1 MILVAGVGNIFFG
14 DDAFGPEVVQRLQT
28 KAWPDDVRIID
39 FGIRGLDFFFALL
52 DDYDPVIVVDAIPRG
67 ERPGTLH
74 LVEADLAALGEG
86 DLETHDMNPVRVLA
100 AARRTGVRLGEVYL
114 LGCEP
119 AALEGMGLSEPVKQ
133 AVHPA
138 VDMIERLIHQ
148 LRARKKE
155 SYESGTVH

>member
-1 MILVAGVGNIFFG
+1 MRLGRKSSSVSKPRLGLTTCELSILESAALIFSLHSWTTMIRSLWST
-14 DDAFGPEVVQRLQT
+14 RS
-28 KAWPDDVRIID
+28 
-39 FGIRGLDFFFALL
+39 RG
-52 DDYDPVIVVDAIPRG
+52 G
-67 ERPGTLH
+67 GRPGTLH
-74 LVEADLAALGEG
+74 LMEADLAALGEG

-155 SYESGTVH
+155 SYES